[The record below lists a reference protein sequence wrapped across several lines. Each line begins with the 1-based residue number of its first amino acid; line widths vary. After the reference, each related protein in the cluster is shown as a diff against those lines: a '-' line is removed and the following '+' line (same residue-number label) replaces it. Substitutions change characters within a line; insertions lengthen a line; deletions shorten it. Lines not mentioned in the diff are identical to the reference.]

1 MEIQPR
7 CATDILR
14 ISGNMATV
22 SFFGLLGIAW
32 SIPEARLVAEH
43 SDHHYVTLLQRHVHH
58 YESSGGVQAWR
69 QAKLQDLDSG
79 MGRLKPNGNHS
90 TGAIH
95 LLQKERMV
103 LEGMAT
109 SGGTCPLKTRSVP
122 TAGTIVVMAAVL
134 AVTGTYVK
142 SVPPRSGIITCNLFK
157 IVLLSAAGMMNVPDS
172 RALGIS
178 LGRGPAWSGLFLA
191 VNFWGEMIGCLAM
204 TTLLSWP
211 HFWRNYFRQTMM
223 FAPFIMC
230 IGSLL
235 YLHSTW
241 HIPQNPQDLSGS
253 LSDKLSMLVIASRAL
268 MGFGVGVVSQLQV
281 VVYRKIIPLEEMP
294 QQFQL
299 RLFAVFVGTGLGPIA
314 AGAGYALDFCPG
326 TTVPRFEVVAG
337 MQVIILLSAFIAM
350 ALFLPSID
358 NQTDEA
364 TEVPSER
371 KDLSKI
377 VVITGLILGA
387 LSSFIGGSVEVST
400 PLLLEQNYG
409 WSIAPTGI
417 LTGASFL
424 AALPI
429 WLAFQSTIGKMSHVT
444 CIRVVGSFAGLGIV
458 LLFRAP
464 SKLLPNGITLAVADA
479 IIFPSLLLVRGLV
492 QGITMQHVPSDD
504 SSQFFN
510 SNIIGMLMDFTLE
523 LAFGIG
529 AVLSRWIIAV
539 GGDRGQDIYAGTQ
552 LVWCIAFLAM
562 FEMGMNCCHVG
573 KKSTH

>member
-7 CATDILR
+7 CATEVLR
-14 ISGNMATV
+14 IGGKIPAV
-22 SFFGLLGIAW
+22 LLFGLVGTAW
-32 SIPEARLVAEH
+32 AGPEAGLVAEP
-43 SDHHYVTLLQRHVHH
+43 SDNEYVALFQRQVHH
-58 YESSGGVQAWR
+58 YDSSDSAQGGR
-69 QAKLQDLDSG
+69 QATSQDLDSG
-79 MGRLKPNGNHS
+79 MGLLSQKGNHS

-95 LLQKERMV
+95 LLRKERTD
-103 LEGMAT
+103 LEGIAT
-109 SGGTCPLKTRSVP
+109 SGGRCPLKIRSIP
-122 TAGTIVVMAAVL
+122 TLATIAVMAAVL
-134 AVTGTYVK
+134 AVMGPYVK
-142 SVPPRSGIITCNLFK
+142 SVPSRSGIIICNLLNV
-157 IVLLSAAGMMNVPDS
+157 VLLSAAGMMNVPDS
-172 RALGIS
+172 HALGIS
-178 LGRGPAWSGLFLA
+178 LGRGAAWSGLFLG

-204 TTLLSWP
+204 TILLSWP

-223 FAPFIMC
+223 FVPFTMC

-235 YLHSTW
+235 YLLSTL
-241 HIPQNPQDLSGS
+241 HIPHNPRDLSES
-253 LSDKLSMLVIASRAL
+253 LSDILSMLVIASRAI
-268 MGFGVGVVSQLQV
+268 MGFGVGLFSQLQV

-299 RLFAVFVGTGLGPIA
+299 RLFAVFVGTGLGPII
-314 AGAGYALDFCPG
+314 AGAAYAFDFCPG
-326 TTVPRFEVVAG
+326 TAAPGFELVAG
-337 MQVIILLSAFIAM
+337 MQVILLLSAFIAM
-350 ALFLPSID
+350 ALLLPSID
-358 NQTDEA
+358 TQTEEA
-364 TEVPSER
+364 TEAPSER

-539 GGDRGQDIYAGTQ
+539 GGGWGQDGYAGTQ
-552 LVWCIAFLAM
+552 LVCCICLLAM
-562 FEMGMNCCHVG
+562 FEMGMNRSHVG
-573 KKSTH
+573 QNPSH